1 MAKSKTADFNSMF
14 AKNLREMLEKHPQ
27 TGERTTYYKLGEV
40 LNVKPQSVS
49 QWANGDTT
57 PDMKHLV
64 PMARYFGVD
73 VNFLLTGVSAENV
86 TMWSEL
92 GLHENS
98 VRYLKDLKTRADKNE
113 VNSIGMVLL
122 ADLLFRS
129 GAFLR
134 LYAQFNQYVFDN
146 LEADAAHK
154 ADMSELER
162 LSKDPS
168 TTESA
173 LLDAVRKVD
182 AHKDNAE
189 LIWYKSA
196 HKSREVMQ
204 ALVDRAGGFEKTAE
218 KVFIDGKRIA
228 TIPEQLRGFVSSE
241 VLDAVPTGEASEEN
255 T

>member
-14 AKNLREMLEKHPQ
+14 AKNLRDLLEKHPQ
-27 TGERTTYYKLGEV
+27 SGERTTYYKLGDV
-40 LNVKPQSVS
+40 LGVKPQSVS

-57 PDMKHLV
+57 PDMKHIV

-73 VNFLLTGVSAENV
+73 ANFLLTGVSAENV
-86 TMWSEL
+86 TMWEEL

-98 VRYLKDLKTRADKNE
+98 VRYLKDLRTRAEAHE
-113 VNSIGMVLL
+113 VNSIGMLLL

-146 LEADAAHK
+146 LEADAAYK
-154 ADMSELER
+154 ADYAEFERFSKEPTTSE
-162 LSKDPS
+162 
-168 TTESA
+168 TT
-173 LLDAVRKVD
+173 LLDAGRRVE

-196 HKSREVMQ
+196 YKSREVMQ
-204 ALVDRAGGFEKTAE
+204 AIVDRAGGFEQTAE
-218 KVFIDGKRIA
+218 KIFIDGKRIA
-228 TIPEQLRGFVSSE
+228 TIPKPLRDIVTGG
-241 VLDAVPTGEASEEN
+241 VLTDTPVGEE
-255 T
+255 